1 MSWRTAP
8 VTLTML
14 GICWLVFAFDFIV
27 TAGDQPNGPLVHAG
41 QIVPALIQ
49 QGEWWRLITSGFI
62 HYGIIHIAFNS
73 YALFQVGLLV
83 EYVYGSAKYFAIY
96 MIALVAGGVA
106 AYYSTIGTNDAT
118 AGASGAIM
126 GVFGAMAVLGF
137 KLPHARGVLLR
148 SALMPIVL
156 TLGNGL
162 LNPGISNAG
171 HIGGLIGG
179 VITAWILTP
188 SRLAELMP
196 PEPDPRGQA
205 GPPEY

>member
-14 GICWLVFAFDFIV
+14 GLCWAAFIFDFIV
-27 TAGDQPNGPLVHAG
+27 TSGNQPNGPLVSLG
-41 QIVPALIQ
+41 QIVPVLIQ
-49 QGEWWRLITSGFI
+49 QGQWWRLITSGFI
-62 HYGIIHIAFNS
+62 HYGILHIAFNS

-83 EYVYGSAKYFAIY
+83 EYVYGSPRYLVIY
-96 MIALVAGGVA
+96 IVALVAGGFA
-106 AYYSTIGTNDAT
+106 AYYTTIGTNNAT

-137 KLPHARGVLLR
+137 KIPHARSVLLR

-156 TLGNGL
+156 TLGNGFV
-162 LNPGISNAG
+162 NSGISNAG

-179 VITAWILTP
+179 VAVAWILTP
-188 SRLAELMP
+188 ARLKELAP
-196 PEPDPRGQA
+196 QDPTPRF
-205 GPPEY
+205 GPPNY

>member
-14 GICWLVFAFDFIV
+14 GLCWLVFAFDFIV
-27 TAGDQPNGPLVHAG
+27 TAGDQPSGPLVRAG
-41 QIVPALIQ
+41 QIVPSLIQ
-49 QGEWWRLITSGFI
+49 AGQWWRLITSGFI
-62 HYGIIHIAFNS
+62 HYGILHIAFNS

-83 EYVYGSAKYFAIY
+83 EYVYGSARYFAIY
-96 MIALVAGGVA
+96 MVALVAGGLA

-126 GVFGAMAVLGF
+126 GVFGAMAVLAF
-137 KLPHARGVLLR
+137 KLPHARGILLR

-156 TLGNGL
+156 TLGNGF
-162 LNPGISNAG
+162 LNSGISNSG

-179 VITAWILTP
+179 VLTAWVLKPERLEQLTP
-188 SRLAELMP
+188 RAPVDQDQS
-196 PEPDPRGQA
+196 
-205 GPPEY
+205 

>member
-14 GICWLVFAFDFIV
+14 GLCWVAFLYDLAV
-27 TAGDQPNGPLVHAG
+27 TGGDQPAGPLVSLG
-41 QIVPALIQ
+41 QIVPVLIQ
-49 QGEWWRLITSGFI
+49 QGQWWRLITSGFI
-62 HYGIIHIAFNS
+62 HYGILHIAFNS

-83 EYVYGSAKYFAIY
+83 EYVYGSARYFAIY
-96 MIALVAGGVA
+96 MVALVAGGFA

-137 KLPHARGVLLR
+137 KLPHARSVLLR

-156 TLGNGL
+156 TLGNGFV
-162 LNPGISNAG
+162 NSGISNAG

-179 VITAWILTP
+179 VAVAWILTP
-188 SRLAELMP
+188 ARLKELAP
-196 PEPDPRGQA
+196 QDPTPQF
-205 GPPEY
+205 GPPDG